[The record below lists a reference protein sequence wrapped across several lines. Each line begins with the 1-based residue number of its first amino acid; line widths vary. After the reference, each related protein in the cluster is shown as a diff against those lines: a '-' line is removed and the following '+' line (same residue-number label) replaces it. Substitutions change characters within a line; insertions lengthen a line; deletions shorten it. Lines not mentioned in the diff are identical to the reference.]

1 MSGFT
6 SSGDTRIQKKKRK
19 EERNRGEKKF
29 SAPVGAATL
38 VEQPVQGLHCTA
50 HSNTGRVSFPCTSME
65 RAAII
70 SPIACNYILYLYPKN
85 MFL

>member
-1 MSGFT
+1 MGSLHPGTQEFRKRR
-6 SSGDTRIQKKKRK
+6 GKKK
-19 EERNRGEKKF
+19 ETEGEKF